1 MKRRINIMTM
11 LQKLIEIA
19 NKEYDGHFTL
29 MKFTTDWGCCFGTL
43 DDTHMTSYKMSH
55 GNTMSKAIKKCIAN
69 RTDSYLISRM
79 ANGKM
84 LHIYDKFGNASNLFP
99 CDEIKVIRKSG
110 KESIGI
116 YLGECCKYREFGHW
130 HFTDEKHDPDD
141 YCNYYYS
148 NGSKKYL
155 SIEESAYGK
164 ELRISDASA
173 STRIDETSID
183 KIIVLD
189 HKKVKDAGNV

>member
-1 MKRRINIMTM
+1 MDKLQDLIN
-11 LQKLIEIA
+11 IA

-43 DDTHMTSYKMSH
+43 DDTRMTSYKMSH
-55 GNTMSKAIKKCIAN
+55 GETMSEAIRKCIAN
-69 RTDSYLISRM
+69 RTDSYLISSMEKGRI
-79 ANGKM
+79 
-84 LHIYDKFGNASNLFP
+84 LHIYDEFGNTSYLFP

-110 KESIGI
+110 KESTGI
-116 YLGECCKYREFGHW
+116 YLGECCKYRENGHW
-130 HFTDEKHDPDD
+130 YFTSALHDPDD
-141 YCNYYYS
+141 YCNYYYP

-155 SIEESAYGK
+155 SIDELPYGK

-183 KIIVLD
+183 RIVVLK
-189 HKKVKDAGNV
+189 HKANTSDYSMDR